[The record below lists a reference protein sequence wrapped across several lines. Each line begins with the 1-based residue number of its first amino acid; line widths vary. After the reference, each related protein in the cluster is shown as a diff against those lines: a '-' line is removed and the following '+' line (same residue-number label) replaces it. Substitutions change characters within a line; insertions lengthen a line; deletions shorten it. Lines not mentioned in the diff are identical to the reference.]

1 MTKHTA
7 APEAAPPPEVV
18 ADPLAGLTRGRV
30 VWYTPMLPEAR
41 YADAGPWPAMVVHV
55 GPENMPGQVTLV
67 VFLPVPTL
75 IGGDPCARRVEVPF
89 SASGEPGTWAW
100 PERS

>member
-1 MTKHTA
+1 
-7 APEAAPPPEVV
+7 
-18 ADPLAGLTRGRV
+18 
-30 VWYTPMLPEAR
+30 
-41 YADAGPWPAMVVHV
+41 
-55 GPENMPGQVTLV
+55 MPGQVTLV